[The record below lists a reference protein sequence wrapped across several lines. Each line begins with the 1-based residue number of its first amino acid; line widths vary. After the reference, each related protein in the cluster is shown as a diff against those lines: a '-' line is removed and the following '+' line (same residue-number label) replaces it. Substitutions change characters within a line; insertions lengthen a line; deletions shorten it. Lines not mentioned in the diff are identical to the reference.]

1 MSFGPHPWQQR
12 HWDWRAACN
21 FMFGG
26 AGAGLIIV
34 TLLIAPPRPPAALF
48 TGLGLVA
55 LGLTAVWLEIGR
67 PLRALHV
74 MFNPF
79 TSWMTRESFAA
90 LALFPLAIAA
100 AIDSAAALAVSAAL
114 AALVFA
120 WCQARILQASKGI
133 PAWREPSLGW
143 LVMATALTEG
153 AAIASLFAAFGA
165 GAGAARGDGSAPA
178 LEGWLALAL
187 VARGLAWP
195 LYRQRVTPGLSRDA
209 RSALEG
215 AGRILMQLGTVVPL
229 ALLAASFAIDAVAPA
244 AAALGALAALAA
256 GWQFKFVLVTRAAF
270 NQGFA
275 LPQLPVRGTR

>member
-1 MSFGPHPWQQR
+1 MSFGPRPWQQR

-26 AGAGLIIV
+26 AGSGLIIAA
-34 TLLIAPPRPPAALF
+34 LLIGPPRPPAALLA
-48 TGLGLVA
+48 GLGLVA

-79 TSWMTRESFAA
+79 TSWMTRESFAG
-90 LALFPLAIAA
+90 LALFPLGMAA
-100 AIDSAAALAVSAAL
+100 AITGSAALAVSAAL
-114 AALVFA
+114 AALLFL
-120 WCQARILQASKGI
+120 WCQARILRASKGI
-133 PAWREPSLGW
+133 PSWREPSLGW
-143 LVMATALTEG
+143 LILATALVEG
-153 AAIASLFAAFGA
+153 AGLACLFAALGT
-165 GAGAARGDGSAPA
+165 GAGAAAGDRLTLAP
-178 LEGWLALAL
+178 EGWLALAL
-187 VARGLAWP
+187 LTRGLAWP
-195 LYRQRVTPGLSRDA
+195 LYRRRVEPTLARDA

-229 ALLAASFAIDAVAPA
+229 ALLATGYAIDAAAQVAVP
-244 AAALGALAALAA
+244 LAGLVALAA

-275 LPQLPVRGTR
+275 LPHLPVRGAR